1 MNSSTLINIYTASL
15 EKYLDNTD
23 SIIILLLDEKLTIQ
37 DYNKPF
43 IKLITSRGLFRRIK
57 VGDIKGESILNFL
70 TQESCSVF
78 NACEDREVD
87 FIKNKL
93 NFSVSGSPS
102 MTVSCY
108 IFRVDHCYLIIG
120 EQITLTESHFMDKMS
135 ILNNEMTNMVRE
147 IQQKNREIQQ
157 KNREIQHKN
166 IELEKAYSQIKILS
180 GIIPICMHCK
190 GIRDDQGYWNKV
202 EEYITQ
208 HSDAQFSHGIC
219 PKCMEK
225 YYSEYL

>member
-1 MNSSTLINIYTASL
+1 MNGNTLINNYSL
-15 EKYLDNTD
+15 QFEKYLDNTD
-23 SIIILLLDEKLTIQ
+23 SLIILMLDSNFVIQ

-43 IKLITSRGLFRRIK
+43 IKLITSRGSFRRIK
-57 VGDIKGESILNFL
+57 VGDIQGESILNFL
-70 TQESCSVF
+70 MPESRSVF
-78 NACEDREVD
+78 NVCEDREAE

-93 NFSVSGSPS
+93 NFSVAGSPS

-120 EQITLTESHFMDKMS
+120 QEITLTESHFMDKMS
-135 ILNNEMTNMVRE
+135 ILNNEMTNMV
-147 IQQKNREIQQ
+147 REIQQ

-190 GIRDDQGYWNKV
+190 GIRDDQGYWNNV
-202 EEYITQ
+202 EKYIAQ
-208 HSDAQFSHGIC
+208 HPDAQFSHGIC